1 MAYIT
6 AEEVAA
12 IRAQLKAKYP
22 EYKFGVRKSSGGL
35 SVGVTIK
42 QGPRDFSDIMD
53 GRNYA
58 QINQYW
64 IDDHYPT
71 HAAFLKDVME
81 IIKTAPAAA
90 PGGRAWFDESDA
102 MTDYFHTAYYIDLN
116 VGDYDKPY
124 AQVR

>member
-53 GRNYA
+53 SRNYA

-64 IDDHYPT
+64 INDHYPR
-71 HAAFLKDVME
+71 HAEFLNDIME

-116 VGDYDKPY
+116 VGDYNKPY

>member
-22 EYKFGVRKSSGGL
+22 QFKFGVRKSDSMA
-35 SVGVTIK
+35 VDVTVK
-42 QGPRDFSDIMD
+42 QGPTDFSDIME
-53 GRNYA
+53 GRKYA

-64 IDDHYPT
+64 INDHYPR
-71 HAAFLKDVME
+71 HAEFLNDVME
-81 IIKTAPAAA
+81 IIKTAPAQA

-102 MTDYFHTAYYIDLN
+102 MTDYFHTAYYIHLN
-116 VGDYDKPY
+116 VGSWDKPY